1 MIQDHTRIWLLRPG
15 VRELGDVP
23 SYLDETDARPAAE
36 QFSERWRPIDELWRL
51 EGSALHG
58 DGQAH
63 ELLGAI
69 HLRNELVMLFE
80 GSLVAIVQS
89 DRSLEVSQ
97 IVFEIGWIELP
108 DDSEGCKAPA
118 AEAAE

>member
-1 MIQDHTRIWLLRPG
+1 
-15 VRELGDVP
+15 
-23 SYLDETDARPAAE
+23 
-36 QFSERWRPIDELWRL
+36 
-51 EGSALHG
+51 
-58 DGQAH
+58 
-63 ELLGAI
+63 
-69 HLRNELVMLFE
+69 MLFE

-108 DDSEGCKAPA
+108 DDSSGCKAPA